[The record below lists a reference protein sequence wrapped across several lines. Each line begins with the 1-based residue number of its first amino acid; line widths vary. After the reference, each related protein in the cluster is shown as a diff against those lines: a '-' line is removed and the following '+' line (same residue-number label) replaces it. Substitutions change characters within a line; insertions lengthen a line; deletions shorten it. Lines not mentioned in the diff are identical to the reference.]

1 MLKGQS
7 VSQLEA
13 TLAAS
18 LGDNYLW
25 GGQANDNE

>member
-13 TLAAS
+13 TLAAC
-18 LGDNYLW
+18 LADNYLW